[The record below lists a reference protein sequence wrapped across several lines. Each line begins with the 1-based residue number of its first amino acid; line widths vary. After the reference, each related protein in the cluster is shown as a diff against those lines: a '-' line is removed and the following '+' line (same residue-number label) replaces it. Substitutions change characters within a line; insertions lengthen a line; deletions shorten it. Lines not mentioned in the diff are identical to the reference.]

1 MMRFTMQKRFFRTQQ
16 IVLLGF
22 PVPLKFAHVSSI
34 LLFFFFFVVSVTW
47 RDYTHEGLPES

>member
-34 LLFFFFFVVSVTW
+34 LLFFFFFFFCRFSDLARLHT
-47 RDYTHEGLPES
+47 